1 MSRWRQ
7 VVRRELAQY
16 RADTGFEVVDLDEVY
31 EQLLPVVASE
41 FPDNDHPSAK
51 LRQVLQQLRDRDEVE
66 FLAPGTYRLVGI
78 GADERSGET
87 GSPSRGD
94 APETAY
100 HAAEYE
106 TTATARSM
114 SAAFRRAVLGRYG
127 ETCPV
132 SGVDHR
138 QLVDVAHILPW
149 AEYDDLRT
157 DPRNVLLLGKTHHAA
172 FDAGLFTLDSDLRI
186 RVAPSFETESDLL
199 GRTLVSREG
208 ERVRL
213 PADAP
218 DVRDCLERHNRRLDW
233 AVAN

>member
-31 EQLLPVVASE
+31 DQLLPVVATE
-41 FPDNDHPSAK
+41 FPDNDHPAAK

-78 GADERSGET
+78 GPAEGAGNAGTVTRD
-87 GSPSRGD
+87 D
-94 APETAY
+94 APDTAY

-106 TTATARSM
+106 TTTTARSM
-114 SAAFRRAVLGRYG
+114 SAAFRRVVLRNFC

-132 SGVDHR
+132 SGVDHPR
-138 QLVDVAHILPW
+138 LVDVAHILPW
-149 AEYDDLRT
+149 AEHADLRT

-172 FDAGLFTLDSDLRI
+172 FDAGLFTLDSNLRI

-199 GRTLVSREG
+199 RRTLVSRDG

-213 PADAP
+213 PEAAP
-218 DVRDCLERHNRRLDW
+218 DVRDCLDRHNRTLDW
-233 AVAN
+233 AVAD